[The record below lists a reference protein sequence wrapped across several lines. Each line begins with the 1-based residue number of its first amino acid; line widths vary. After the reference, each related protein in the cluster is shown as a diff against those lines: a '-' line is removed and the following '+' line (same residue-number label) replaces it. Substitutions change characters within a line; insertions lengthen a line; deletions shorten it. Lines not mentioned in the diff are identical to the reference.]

1 MPCQLLSFQDF
12 QMSAGLVLSNNT
24 VIILQIRKYLT
35 LLIGDSIIAG
45 LSRYANIWKGY
56 FQLLNAINCGV
67 GEDSAKYFRGCHNL
81 PSYPYLLN
89 VIIMYGTN
97 NIQHNI
103 VVDIVTVIAEIVL

>member
-24 VIILQIRKYLT
+24 VIILQIRNYLT

-67 GEDSAKYFRGCHNL
+67 GEDRVQSIFEG
-81 PSYPYLLN
+81 
-89 VIIMYGTN
+89 VIIYHRTLISSMLSSCMVQTTSN
-97 NIQHNI
+97 TI
-103 VVDIVTVIAEIVL
+103 L